1 MENKSFGRA
10 GLCLSAL
17 VVCLAVS
24 GCASQRGGASDSTA
38 STPPSPT
45 APNGRIVKSVDG
57 TFDGE
62 IIGTPAPGSKF
73 SKVRIGMTMREVN
86 AAIGVPDDLA
96 RHETGK
102 RWIPFYFGDD
112 AQRMEALVKNE
123 GCLTYTG
130 GNVFGGGGNQ
140 LIKIE
145 VDRSGRCFQQ

>member
-1 MENKSFGRA
+1 MELKISGRT
-10 GLCLSAL
+10 GICLSAF

-24 GCASQRGGASDSTA
+24 GCGTQRGGASSGSATSA
-38 STPPSPT
+38 PQPS

-62 IIGTPAPGSKF
+62 IVGTPASGSKF
-73 SKVRIGMTMREVN
+73 AKLRIGMTMSQVN
-86 AAIGVPDDLA
+86 AAIGTPDDLT

-112 AQRMEALVKNE
+112 AQRMQALVRNE

-145 VDRSGRCFQQ
+145 VDRSGKCFQ

>member
-1 MENKSFGRA
+1 MTSIISGRA

-24 GCASQRGGASDSTA
+24 GCASQRSGASGDSTA
-38 STPPSPT
+38 SAPKPS
-45 APNGRIVKSVDG
+45 APNGRIVKSADG
-57 TFDGE
+57 SFDGE

-73 SKVRIGMTMREVN
+73 AKLRIGMTMRDVN
-86 AAIGVPDDLA
+86 AAIGTPDDLN

-112 AQRMEALVKNE
+112 AQRMQALVRNE

-145 VDRSGRCFQQ
+145 VDRTGKCFE